1 MTVLRPLIRPVL
13 LCALLAS
20 LAVAPSP
27 VWAGDVTTKPSPL
40 VMEVSAA
47 KVSQTDQA
55 AFNFVKNTTD
65 QGLAF
70 LANTNL
76 TKAQKSNAFRKL
88 LESSFDLDTIGR
100 FALGRYWNDAN
111 AAQRA
116 EYSKLF
122 RTMVVN
128 VYTNRFDE
136 YKGQKVEVKSFR
148 PVGNNDTLV
157 TSFIVAPDG
166 RGDPVQVDW
175 RVRNRNGS
183 YKIVDVIVAGVS
195 MSVTQRSDFAS
206 VIQQGGGNIEAL
218 LTKLRDGKLNK
229 AS

>member
-1 MTVLRPLIRPVL
+1 MMLRPARSVL
-13 LCALLAS
+13 LLAF
-20 LAVAPSP
+20 LATVSFAPTVMAEDLSAP
-27 VWAGDVTTKPSPL
+27 AAGITYTAA
-40 VMEVSAA
+40 SA
-47 KVSQTDQA
+47 SQASQADQA
-55 AFNFVKNTTD
+55 AFQFVQKTTD
-65 QGLAF
+65 RGLAF
-70 LANTNL
+70 LANTKL
-76 TKAQKSNAFRKL
+76 TKAQKSNEFRKL

-100 FALGRYWNDAN
+100 FALGRYWHEAN
-111 AAQRA
+111 PSQRA

-148 PVGNNDTLV
+148 SIGNNDTLV
-157 TSFIVAPDG
+157 TSFIMAPTG
-166 RGDPVQVDW
+166 GDPVQVDW
-175 RVRNRNGS
+175 RVRNRGGS
-183 YKIVDVIVAGVS
+183 HKIVDVIVAGVS

-206 VIQQGGGNIEAL
+206 VIQQGGGDIEAL